1 MISSNVNVL
10 AYVLAGGRGERLF
23 PLTEKRA
30 KPAVPFG
37 ASYRI
42 IDFVMTNLHNSGV
55 EGIALITQYQPRSL
69 NRHVGRGYLP
79 VFQSKLETL
88 YPTGASYEGTAD
100 AIYKNLEILRR
111 GGWDVV
117 DIFGADHIYRMN
129 ISQMHDFHLDR
140 GADATIS
147 VMPVDID
154 IARRNFGVVV
164 VDDNN
169 RIIDFQEKPDR
180 PAPMKSNGSKC
191 LSSMGNYCFNPKSL
205 EDALKNNPK
214 DFGKNVFNQMIAN
227 GRSVFAYD
235 FTKNTIDGFKPE
247 DVVYWRD
254 VGNLDQFYQ
263 AHMDLLGENPVLRL
277 QHQKWPMLTHVEVA
291 EPNRVAGRAICLDYI
306 SANGVWVHDDA
317 TVKSSV
323 ISYQVEI
330 ARGAEVI
337 DSILLGYNY
346 IGGESIIRN
355 SIIDRH
361 VSVPPRTVI
370 GVNKEDDNARKFR
383 VSGKIT
389 VVPRD
394 YQFKK

>member
-10 AYVLAGGRGERLF
+10 AYVLAGGRGERLL

-42 IDFVMTNLHNSGV
+42 IDFVMTNLYNSGV
-55 EGIALITQYQPRSL
+55 ENIALVTQYQPRSL

-88 YPTGASYEGTAD
+88 YPRGASYKGTAD
-100 AIYKNLEILRR
+100 AIHKNLEILRR
-111 GGWDVV
+111 GGGDAVDV
-117 DIFGADHIYRMN
+117 FGADHIYRMN
-129 ISQMHDFHLDR
+129 ISQMHDFHLSTN
-140 GADATIS
+140 ADTTIS
-147 VMPVDID
+147 VMPVDINL
-154 IARRNFGVVV
+154 ARKNFGVVV

-169 RIIDFQEKPDR
+169 RIVGFQEKPDN
-180 PAPMKSNGSKC
+180 PAPMKSDSSKC
-191 LSSMGNYCFNPKSL
+191 LGSMGNYCFNPKSL
-205 EDALKNNPK
+205 EDALKNNPT

-227 GRSVFAYD
+227 GKSVFAYD
-235 FTKNTIDGFKPE
+235 FMRNTIDGFKPE

-277 QHQKWPMLTHVEVA
+277 QHQKWKMLTHVGVA
-291 EPNRVAGRAICLDYI
+291 EPIRVSGRAICLDVLL
-306 SANGVWVHDDA
+306 ANGVWVHDDA
-317 TVKSSV
+317 TIKSSV
-323 ISYQVEI
+323 VSYKVEI
-330 ARGAEVI
+330 ERGAEVI
-337 DSILLGYNY
+337 NSILMGYGH
-346 IGGESIIRN
+346 IGEGSIIRD
-355 SIIDRH
+355 SIIDRN
-361 VSVPPRTVI
+361 VSVPPKTVI
-370 GVNKEDDNARKFR
+370 GVNKEEDKARKFM